1 MRIAHVTV
9 ALITAAALAACAMS
23 TVRKLV
29 VVAAVAMTLMVAAL
43 TSSASLPTRTA
54 RSTTAAA
61 SASNART
68 WWVDSSWISPLTGW
82 VLGEG
87 KAGCPSCVVIRYT
100 DNGGRSWSAVP
111 TPGARLALSATSTY
125 LCGSSGCVTGIVL
138 ANREDGYLF
147 GPDLFTTTDGGRTW
161 HRQTGKPTVALAI
174 VAPGVVWRLT
184 YDSTGCCGLT
194 LQQQRTGTTSWVT
207 VRAPFDGSGTGIV
220 PQIVSTDSARVL
232 IAFYGNIA
240 GGVSSH
246 ATFLVTP
253 NLGRTWTKR
262 VDPCGWTRT
271 NEVDAYD
278 ASATP
283 EGTVVVECL
292 AKGISNQAFVMA
304 SHNGGKTFG
313 PRRPIPPLFANM
325 VAVASANTIVA
336 ATGEAG
342 GSGPFTY
349 TLERSTNGG
358 LSWRTVVR
366 DPETLTSSTPGESYL
381 GFVSPSVGH
390 WIGYGNRLWTTTD
403 GGAHWTAS
411 NV

>member
-1 MRIAHVTV
+1 
-9 ALITAAALAACAMS
+9 
-23 TVRKLV
+23 
-29 VVAAVAMTLMVAAL
+29 
-43 TSSASLPTRTA
+43 
-54 RSTTAAA
+54 
-61 SASNART
+61 
-68 WWVDSSWISPLTGW
+68 
-82 VLGEG
+82 
-87 KAGCPSCVVIRYT
+87 
-100 DNGGRSWSAVP
+100 
-111 TPGARLALSATSTY
+111 
-125 LCGSSGCVTGIVL
+125 
-138 ANREDGYLF
+138 
-147 GPDLFTTTDGGRTW
+147 
-161 HRQTGKPTVALAI
+161 
-174 VAPGVVWRLT
+174 
-184 YDSTGCCGLT
+184 
-194 LQQQRTGTTSWVT
+194 VT

-246 ATFLVTP
+246 ATFFVTP
-253 NLGRTWTKR
+253 NLGRSWSKR
-262 VDPCGWTRT
+262 VDPCGWNRT

-278 ASATP
+278 ASAIP

-292 AKGISNQAFVMA
+292 AKGISNQAFVMV

-381 GFVSPSVGH
+381 GFVSPTVGH
-390 WIGYGNRLWTTTD
+390 WIGFGNKLWTTTD
-403 GGAHWTAS
+403 GGEHWTAS

>member
-1 MRIAHVTV
+1 MRKV
-9 ALITAAALAACAMS
+9 
-23 TVRKLV
+23 V
-29 VVAAVAMTLMVAAL
+29 VVAAVVMTLTVVAGK
-43 TSSASLPTRTA
+43 SSASPPT
-54 RSTTAAA
+54 TTAAA
-61 SASNART
+61 SNTTT

-82 VLGEG
+82 LLGEG

-100 DNGGRSWSAVP
+100 GNGGRSWSAVP
-111 TPGARLALSATSTY
+111 TPGGRLALSAATTY
-125 LCGSSGCVTGIVL
+125 LCKSSGCVTDIVF
-138 ANREDGYLF
+138 ANRDDGYLF
-147 GPDLFTTTDGGRTW
+147 GPDLFTTTNGGRTW
-161 HRQTGKPTVALAI
+161 NRQPGKPTAVLTA

-184 YDSTGCCGLT
+184 YANGGCPGPCGLRL
-194 LQQQRTGTTSWVT
+194 LQQRAGAKTWTAVRT
-207 VRAPFDGSGTGIV
+207 PFDGSGTGIV

-240 GGVSSH
+240 GGVLSH
-246 ATFLVTP
+246 ATFFVTA
-253 NLGRTWTKR
+253 NLGRGWTKR

-283 EGTVVVECL
+283 KGTVVVECL
-292 AKGISNQAFVMA
+292 AKGISNQAFVMV

-349 TLERSTNGG
+349 TLERSTNVG

-366 DPETLTSSTPGESYL
+366 DPETLTSSVPGESYL
-381 GFVSPSVGH
+381 GFVTSSVGH
-390 WIGYGNRLWTTTD
+390 WIGYGNKLWTTTD
-403 GGAHWTAS
+403 GGEHWTAS